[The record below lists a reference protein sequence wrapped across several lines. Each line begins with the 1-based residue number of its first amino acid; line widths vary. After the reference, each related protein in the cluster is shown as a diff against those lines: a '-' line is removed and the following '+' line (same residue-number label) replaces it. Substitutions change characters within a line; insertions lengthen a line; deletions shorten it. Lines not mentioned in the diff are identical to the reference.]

1 MSHTFLIV
9 PIARNMYE
17 RCVTIV
23 VVGDG
28 YRQISYTK
36 DIDYYI

>member
-17 RCVTIV
+17 RRVTIV
-23 VVGDG
+23 FVG